1 MSVGQGADLH
11 MTQLMPLALTTLSLA
26 AVNPDWFYVPGFT
39 FLVTAHSGSPG
50 HSPGGRKTVVV
61 VVIVFC
67 TKGVKIHCFNLV
79 LTGSCRML

>member
-39 FLVTAHSGSPG
+39 FLVSAHPGSP
-50 HSPGGRKTVVV
+50 
-61 VVIVFC
+61 
-67 TKGVKIHCFNLV
+67 
-79 LTGSCRML
+79 